1 MNIKVLPR
9 FSGGNI
15 EAISSK
21 SHAHR
26 ALICAAL
33 ADGTSLLRLN
43 SSSEDIRATCRCL
56 EALGCHITHNGSE
69 LIIEPG
75 PCPASPVLD
84 CGESGS
90 TLRFLLPVA
99 AALGCGAA
107 FTGRGRLPQRP
118 LEPLLSELKKHG
130 VIFDRD
136 TLPFTLSGRLE
147 GGSFALPGNI
157 SSQYITG
164 LMLALPLAGGGS
176 VHLTT
181 PLESKG
187 YVDLTVS
194 TVEQFGV
201 TISPSDDGFCIPSG
215 EYKSRS
221 ISIDGDWS
229 NSAFW
234 LCAGALAA
242 PVTVHGLDMSSLQ
255 GDKAVIRILAQ
266 MGAGVRVQDNCVTIS
281 PGELCA
287 VEIDAGDIPDL
298 IPVLAVTAAFCR
310 GETRIYNAGR
320 LRLKESDRLEAVAEQ
335 INSLGGSAVING
347 DELLISGGGL
357 TGGRVSSNN
366 DHRMVMSAAVAAL
379 RCPDGVDIE
388 GCEAVNK
395 SYPDFFKHL
404 KTLGGDVIV

>member
-33 ADGTSLLRLN
+33 AEGTSLLRHN
-43 SSSEDIRATCRCL
+43 SSSEDICATCRCL
-56 EALGCHITHNGSE
+56 EALGCHITQNGSE
-69 LIIEPG
+69 LTIEPG
-75 PCPASPVLD
+75 ACPISPMLD

-99 AALGCGAA
+99 AALGCGAV

-118 LEPLLSELKKHG
+118 LEPLLSELKKHC

-136 TLPFTLSGRLE
+136 TLPFTLGGRLE
-147 GGSFALPGNI
+147 GGFFSIPGNI

-164 LMLALPLAGGGS
+164 LMLALPLTGGGT

-229 NSAFW
+229 NSAF
-234 LCAGALAA
+234 
-242 PVTVHGLDMSSLQ
+242 
-255 GDKAVIRILAQ
+255 
-266 MGAGVRVQDNCVTIS
+266 
-281 PGELCA
+281 
-287 VEIDAGDIPDL
+287 
-298 IPVLAVTAAFCR
+298 
-310 GETRIYNAGR
+310 
-320 LRLKESDRLEAVAEQ
+320 
-335 INSLGGSAVING
+335 
-347 DELLISGGGL
+347 
-357 TGGRVSSNN
+357 
-366 DHRMVMSAAVAAL
+366 
-379 RCPDGVDIE
+379 
-388 GCEAVNK
+388 
-395 SYPDFFKHL
+395 
-404 KTLGGDVIV
+404 

>member
-33 ADGTSLLRLN
+33 AEGTSLLRLN
-43 SSSEDIRATCRCL
+43 SSSEDICATCRCL
-56 EALGCHITHNGSE
+56 EALGCHITQNGSE
-69 LIIEPG
+69 LTIEPG
-75 PCPASPVLD
+75 ACPISPMLD

-99 AALGCGAA
+99 AALGCGAV

-118 LEPLLSELKKHG
+118 LEPLLSELKKHY

-136 TLPFTLSGRLE
+136 TLPFTLGGRLE
-147 GGSFALPGNI
+147 GGFFSIPGNI

-164 LMLALPLAGGGS
+164 LMLALPLTGGGT

-266 MGAGVRVQDNCVTIS
+266 MGAGVSVQDNCVTVS

-298 IPVLAVTAAFCR
+298 IPVLAVTAAFCQ
-310 GETRIYNAGR
+310 GKTRIYNAGR
-320 LRLKESDRLEAVAEQ
+320 LRLKESDRITSTAAMLR
-335 INSLGGSAVING
+335 SLGGEVSETDDG
-347 DELLISGGGL
+347 LLITGRDRLSGGFAQSFG
-357 TGGRVSSNN
+357 
-366 DHRMVMSAAVAAL
+366 DHWIAMAAAAASVGCIGEVVVDDMSCTA
-379 RCPDGVDIE
+379 
-388 GCEAVNK
+388 K
-395 SYPDFFKHL
+395 SYPDFCRDWE
-404 KTLGGDVIV
+404 TLRRMA

>member
-33 ADGTSLLRLN
+33 AEGTSMLRLN
-43 SSSEDIRATCRCL
+43 SSSEDICATCRCL
-56 EALGCHITHNGSE
+56 EALGCHITQNGSE
-69 LIIEPG
+69 LTIEPG
-75 PCPASPVLD
+75 ACPISPMLD

-99 AALGCGAA
+99 AALGCGAV

-136 TLPFTLSGRLE
+136 TLPFTLGGRLE
-147 GGSFALPGNI
+147 GGFFSIPGNI

-164 LMLALPLAGGGS
+164 LMLALPLTGGGT

-242 PVTVHGLDMSSLQ
+242 SVTVHGLDMSSLQ

-266 MGAGVRVQDNCVTIS
+266 MGAGVSVQDNCVTVS

-310 GETRIYNAGR
+310 GKTRIYNAGR
-320 LRLKESDRLEAVAEQ
+320 LRLKESDRITSTAAMLR
-335 INSLGGSAVING
+335 SLGGEVSETDDG
-347 DELLISGGGL
+347 LLITGRDRLSGGFAQSFGDHRIAMAAAAASVGKFPKSIWPKFSKGL
-357 TGGRVSSNN
+357 TAR
-366 DHRMVMSAAVAAL
+366 A
-379 RCPDGVDIE
+379 
-388 GCEAVNK
+388 
-395 SYPDFFKHL
+395 F
-404 KTLGGDVIV
+404 TT